1 MDLSLSL
8 DAKEV
13 LFHLNYMGYRNV
25 TKDQLKYF
33 MTGNL
38 KLFNRLFYFT
48 NYFCYILDLKK
59 LIKYESSPKEIS
71 ETVTPSVQVSSSN
84 FNRLFESHTICSKNK
99 KIKEPIQN
107 PIKHNKI
114 EAKTDMTVKSKP
126 KITLQVKNIPPK
138 DKQPIEQKIN
148 KDPVVEKE
156 NIPTKDQHPK
166 RPGSKMWIRPKSAQ
180 PVRKSVP
187 KNNPVDLY
195 NAYQKDWLKF
205 KGNMCESSHSELRWS
220 IREKMLGTT

>member
-25 TKDQLKYF
+25 TKEQLKFF
-33 MTGNL
+33 MT
-38 KLFNRLFYFT
+38 
-48 NYFCYILDLKK
+48 DLKK
-59 LIKYESSPKEIS
+59 LIKYEASPREIP
-71 ETVTPSVQVSSSN
+71 ETVTPSVRVSSSN
-84 FNRLFESHTICSKNK
+84 FNRLFESHTICSKNRN
-99 KIKEPIQN
+99 IKELIKN
-107 PIKHNKI
+107 PKINKL
-114 EAKTDMTVKSKP
+114 ETKTDMALKTKAKH
-126 KITLQVKNIPPK
+126 TLQLKDLAPK
-138 DKQPIEQKIN
+138 DKQPLEQKIN

-205 KGNMCESSHSELRWS
+205 KSNMCESSHSELRWS
-220 IREKMLGTT
+220 IREKMLGAT